1 MSPAANV
8 RQVQVLH
15 ELNSAIAQLSRELTS
30 TLRSVQSEINS
41 TLDWLS
47 EREKHWREEVRSCQA
62 ELSQAEHAYS
72 VCMARVYDDDHQP
85 TCHGES
91 AAVAAAQHQLAKAE
105 AELANVLSWR
115 RAVDGKISAYIGEA
129 TRLQR
134 AANTT
139 LPQAS
144 SFLGAKSGDL
154 QDYRLVQPP
163 SEIRVIGQRG
173 AAYERAKQ
181 EMMLNAL
188 DDPLVGRD
196 IKGWIRSEQ
205 RRVQNGQA
213 TRMRMPGISREN
225 PYVPTMDAGHRIHDV
240 HHWSNLRF
248 EDVAINRARYQNARR
263 MGLSDR
269 FR

>member
-15 ELNSAIAQLSRELTS
+15 ELNGAIAQLSRELAS

-47 EREKHWREEVRSCQA
+47 QREKHWREEVRRCQA
-62 ELSQAEHAYS
+62 ELRRAEHAYAA
-72 VCMARVYDDDHQP
+72 CMAQVYDDDHRP
-85 TCHGES
+85 TCYGEA
-91 AAVAAAQHQLAKAE
+91 AAVAAAQRQLAKAE

-115 RAVDGKISAYIGEA
+115 RTVDGKISAYIGQA

-144 SFLGAKSGDL
+144 RFLSAKSGDL

-188 DDPLVGRD
+188 DDPRVGRD

-205 RRVQNGQA
+205 R
-213 TRMRMPGISREN
+213 
-225 PYVPTMDAGHRIHDV
+225 
-240 HHWSNLRF
+240 
-248 EDVAINRARYQNARR
+248 
-263 MGLSDR
+263 DR
-269 FR
+269 KSVV